1 MARCTKEVALQTR
14 ARVLEAAR
22 TVFRERG
29 VSRATLDDIAK
40 AAGVTRGAV
49 YWHFANKGE
58 VLQAMFDEVSIPLI
72 DRLDDTLLLDPHTDA
87 LGRVRNFLLQLIG
100 SIQRDERLR
109 AIMEIAEFKC
119 EFVQE
124 RAADLDD
131 WRLHINDLQGK
142 LTGTYEIAQREGSLR
157 PDLSPA
163 LAAWDTQCFLA
174 GLIRL
179 WLLAPASLAALGT
192 IESLIEQHIALRRR
206 CAAEPAP
213 FKGCAKTASPTGR
226 G

>member
-1 MARCTKEVALQTR
+1 MARCTKEEALQTR

-100 SIQRDERLR
+100 SIQRDERLL
-109 AIMEIAEFKC
+109 AIMEICEFKC

-124 RAADLDD
+124 RAADLEE

-142 LTGTYEIAQREGSLR
+142 LTSTYEIAQREGSLR

-192 IESLIEQHIALRRR
+192 PEALIEQHIALRKR
-206 CAAEPAP
+206 CATELTPSSAGAVTVGPAE
-213 FKGCAKTASPTGR
+213 R